1 MFGACAYTD
10 THAYTK
16 CTQMTK
22 TFGKETIKKT
32 ESLAI
37 QPLLLA
43 VTSLYRKITIN
54 ILVPI
59 LLTLNKTYLTSS
71 DIFQMRIKQML
82 KLVKQESVDILQ
94 KLVERAE

>member
-1 MFGACAYTD
+1 
-10 THAYTK
+10 
-16 CTQMTK
+16 MTK

-43 VTSLYRKITIN
+43 ITSLYRKITIN

-82 KLVKQESVDILQ
+82 KLVKQESVDIL
-94 KLVERAE
+94 